1 MPPKVKITRDDIL
14 DAAVELVRER
24 GAEALTTRSLAARL
38 NCSTQPIFSNFPNM
52 DALNAAVFGKVY
64 ERYAESLL
72 ASLRS
77 EKYPSYKASGMAYI
91 EFAVEE
97 PRLFRLLF
105 MRDRSSEE
113 RVDDTAESEMLI
125 DIIMKNTG
133 LSSTSAHLLHQ
144 DMWVLVHGLAVMYA
158 TGFQEYNQQIT
169 SEMVT
174 DVYFGLLARLKEKE
188 RMNADDGN

>member
-91 EFAVEE
+91 KFAVEE

-133 LSSTSAHLLHQ
+133 LSSASAHLLHQ

>member
-105 MRDRSSEE
+105 MRDRSGEE

-133 LSSTSAHLLHQ
+133 LSSASAHLLHQ
-144 DMWVLVHGLAVMYA
+144 DMWVLVHGLAVMSA

>member
-105 MRDRSSEE
+105 MRDRSGEE

-133 LSSTSAHLLHQ
+133 LSSASAHLLHQ

>member
-91 EFAVEE
+91 KFAVEE

-105 MRDRSSEE
+105 MRDRSGEE

-133 LSSTSAHLLHQ
+133 LSSASAHLLHH

>member
-24 GAEALTTRSLAARL
+24 GAEALTTRSLAAQL

-133 LSSTSAHLLHQ
+133 LSSASAHLLHQ
-144 DMWVLVHGLAVMYA
+144 DMWVLVHGLAVMSA

>member
-91 EFAVEE
+91 KFAVEE

-105 MRDRSSEE
+105 MRERQKRRGEGRRYRRERDADRYHHEEHRSEQ
-113 RVDDTAESEMLI
+113 RVGA
-125 DIIMKNTG
+125 
-133 LSSTSAHLLHQ
+133 SAP
-144 DMWVLVHGLAVMYA
+144 
-158 TGFQEYNQQIT
+158 
-169 SEMVT
+169 S
-174 DVYFGLLARLKEKE
+174 
-188 RMNADDGN
+188 